1 MKIRNAIKKKKNSY
15 FFIQNINYWN
25 YYVFIQR
32 TMYLLLCYEESYY
45 FVDAFLLSQCRP
57 AAFSGDL
64 LFESIGQVII
74 SGERV

>member
-1 MKIRNAIKKKKNSY
+1 
-15 FFIQNINYWN
+15 
-25 YYVFIQR
+25 
-32 TMYLLLCYEESYY
+32 MYLLLCYEESYY